1 MNFFDSVTK
10 LTEYVTIKFFY
21 IMFIIVLINIL
32 LRYLFNINYIFLQ
45 ELVMYMHAFIF
56 LFGISICLK
65 EDTHV
70 RIDIF
75 SSKFSERY
83 RKLIDQIGLII
94 FIIPFCLFVIY
105 ESTSMITRS
114 WTMLEGSS
122 EPGGLPIVFILKSSI
137 YLFSFLIFIQAI
149 NKLFHKR

>member
-1 MNFFDSVTK
+1 MSFFNSITK
-10 LTEYVTIKFFY
+10 LTEYVTIQFFY
-21 IMFIIVLINIL
+21 IMFIIVIINIL

-65 EDTHV
+65 ENTHV

-75 SSKFSERY
+75 SRKLGVGY

-94 FIIPFCLFVIY
+94 LIIPFCLFVIY

-137 YLFSFLIFIQAI
+137 YLFSFLLFIQAI
-149 NKLFHKR
+149 NKVFDKR